1 MNNVKLLKENWIL
14 KYNGEKLNAT
24 VPGDVTLDLYANGKI
39 KDPYFGI
46 NHKDLH
52 WVTDADFEYVNVFD
66 LPDNIFN
73 EEEILIEF
81 DGIDTFAEITLN
93 GTLLG
98 KTENMFLKYS
108 YSVKDS
114 LKKTGNELVVKMLST
129 TRKMKEI
136 DDEGYFGVFNTKRLF
151 IRKAQCHFGWDW
163 APDMPG
169 YGICGN
175 VSICGV
181 KRCRLDNV
189 HYKAF
194 NDGNITLFVDL
205 NYTIR
210 PQMDFNGRIIKEA
223 DEKLKNDVLRYTVAL
238 EPLKSLDEAET
249 VTEECLITGKKN
261 FKNFYVKNPSL
272 WYPAG
277 YGGQP
282 LYEYKVELIRDG
294 KVIDE
299 KTGRFAFRE
308 VKLEQSPTSKDTIGY
323 RFIINGVPVFIKGS
337 NWTPAECFIGSI
349 KDEKYYNLIKK
360 AKAANFNMLRVWG
373 GGIYEK
379 DVFYDICDNL
389 GILVW
394 QDFMF
399 ACADIPEDNAE
410 FIANV
415 KREVTYQVKRLRNHP
430 SIVYWC
436 GGNEKTGTYGLQIS
450 RGDYFVDVFLRGLI
464 LNLDESRPY
473 ARQSPCSL
481 TDVGNDKTTGES
493 HAGCFEACLERGIEY
508 YREVLAENVI
518 PFVSECAIMG
528 PCSLQ
533 GLTRMFPKD
542 KIWPMNEYW
551 SDRLMDNPYSA
562 VLMDFPTREKRYA
575 EFLYG
580 ECKNVRDFI
589 AKGMTAHAETLRAEI
604 EYARFNEDK
613 CGGFM
618 NWMYSDIWPS
628 ATWAVVDYYLEPKQA
643 YYQMKK
649 SYAPVLLTYVDTK
662 DGLNLALINDTRKIL
677 TAKITYGEK
686 TLDGRVL
693 FSDFID
699 ATVEGGSVFGKIVNK
714 ETQEKNSYLFAEAVI
729 GGEKVTTV
737 FSSAMWRNCKF
748 NGDYSYTV
756 RTEKGK
762 TAVTFKANSFVKGI
776 SLSLPDNYK
785 YEYTDNY
792 FDMQKG
798 EEKTV
803 YISAVADEETI
814 SVTDFSK
821 ETK

>member
-1 MNNVKLLKENWIL
+1 MNNIKPIKENWIL
-14 KYNGEKLNAT
+14 EYNGEKLKAT

-39 KDPYFGI
+39 KNPYFGI

-52 WVTDADFEYVNVFD
+52 WVTDTDFEYVNVFD

-98 KTENMFLKYS
+98 RTENMFLKYS
-108 YSVKDS
+108 YSVKD
-114 LKKTGNELVVKMLST
+114 LVKKCDNELVVKMLST
-129 TRKMKEI
+129 TKKMKEI
-136 DDEGYFGVFNTKRLF
+136 NDEGYFGVFNTKRLF

-181 KRCRLDNV
+181 KRCRLDNA
-189 HYKAF
+189 HYKAA

-277 YGGQP
+277 YGEQP

-308 VKLEQSPTSKDTIGY
+308 VKLEQSPTGKDTIGY

-360 AKAANFNMLRVWG
+360 AKDANFNMLRVWG

-410 FIANV
+410 FIENV
-415 KREVTYQVKRLRNHP
+415 KKEVTYQVKRLRNHP
-430 SIVYWC
+430 SIIYWC

-493 HAGCFEACLERGIEY
+493 HAGCFEACLERGIEN
-508 YREVLAENVI
+508 YRKVLAENVV

-589 AKGMTAHAETLRAEI
+589 AKGMTAHAEMLRAEI

-662 DGLNLALINDTRKIL
+662 DGLNLALINDTQKIL

-693 FSDFID
+693 YSEFID
-699 ATVEGGSVFGKIVNK
+699 ATVEGGNVFGKIVNR
-714 ETQEKNSYLFAEAVI
+714 EMQEKNSYLFAEAVI

-748 NGDYSYTV
+748 NADYSYAV
-756 RTEKGK
+756 RTGNGK

>member
-1 MNNVKLLKENWIL
+1 MNNVTLLNENWIL
-14 KYNGEKLNAT
+14 KYNGENLKAT
-24 VPGDVTLDLYANGKI
+24 VPNDVTLDLYANGKI
-39 KDPYFGI
+39 KNPYFGI

-52 WVTDADFEYVNVFD
+52 WITDTDFEYVNIFD
-66 LPDNIFN
+66 VPDNIFN
-73 EEEILIEF
+73 EEEILLGF
-81 DGIDTFAEITLN
+81 DGIDTFSEITLN
-93 GTLLG
+93 GTFLG

-108 YSVKDS
+108 YSVKDL
-114 LKKTGNELVVKMLST
+114 LKKSGNELVVKMLST
-129 TRKMKEI
+129 NKKMEEI
-136 DDEGYFGVFNTKRLF
+136 NDEGYFGVFNTKRLF

-163 APDMPG
+163 APDMQG
-169 YGICGN
+169 YGICGD
-175 VSICGV
+175 VSIRGV

-189 HYKAF
+189 HYRAF
-194 NDGNITLFVDL
+194 NDGNISLFVDL

-210 PQMDFNGRIIKEA
+210 PQMDSNGRIIKES
-223 DEKLKNDVLRYTVAL
+223 DEELKKDVLRYTVAS
-238 EPLKSLDEAET
+238 EPLKSLNEAKT
-249 VTEECLITGKKN
+249 LVEECLITGKKN
-261 FKNFYVKNPSL
+261 FKNFYIKNPSL

-277 YGGQP
+277 YGEQP
-282 LYEYKVELIRDG
+282 LYEYKVELIRG
-294 KVIDE
+294 GEVIDE
-299 KTGRFAFRE
+299 ITGYFALME
-308 VKLEQSPTSKDTIGY
+308 VKLEQRPTSKDTIGY

-337 NWTPAECFIGSI
+337 NWTPAECFIGSV

-360 AKAANFNMLRVWG
+360 AKDANFNMLRVWG

-379 DVFYDICDNL
+379 DVFYDICDKL

-410 FIANV
+410 FMENV
-415 KREVTYQVKRLRNHP
+415 KKEVTYQVKRLRNHP
-430 SIVYWC
+430 SIIYWC

-493 HAGCFEACLERGIEY
+493 HAGCFEACLERGIEN
-508 YREVLAENVI
+508 YREVLAENVV

-533 GLTRMFPKD
+533 GLKRMFPED

-551 SDRLMDNPYSA
+551 ADRLMDNPYSS
-562 VLMDFPTREKRYA
+562 VLMDFPTREKYYA

-604 EYARFNEDK
+604 EYARFNKEK

-649 SYAPVLLTYVDTK
+649 SYAPVLLTYVYTK
-662 DGLNLALINDTRKIL
+662 EGLNLAIINDTRKSL
-677 TAKITYGEK
+677 TTKITYGEK
-686 TLDGRVL
+686 TTDGKVL
-693 FSDFID
+693 FSEVID
-699 ATVEGGSVFGKIVNK
+699 ATVGGGSVFGKIVNG

-729 GGEKVTTV
+729 DGEKITTV
-737 FSSAMWRNCKF
+737 FSSSMWKKCKF
-748 NGDYSYTV
+748 KGDYTYTV
-756 RTEKGK
+756 KTENGK

-776 SLSLPDNYK
+776 GVSLPDNYK

-798 EEKTV
+798 EQKTV
-803 YISAVADEETI
+803 YISAIADEKAI

-821 ETK
+821 ETI